1 MSHLLHIDS
10 SIQGDRSISRRLTAR
25 AAGNWRAAHPDGTV
39 TYRDLAEEP
48 VPHFD
53 NATGLARMV
62 PPDQHTPAQAASYAL
77 TAGLIEEVKRAD
89 VILLGLPVY
98 NFGAPSSVKAWV
110 DHLVAAGLS
119 LDPETH
125 VGWLGGRDLIV
136 LAARGGGYG
145 PGTPREGWDHAEA
158 WLPHGLSYTGLEP
171 KVFITAELTLADS
184 NPAMADLR
192 GLAAESLA
200 SAERQ
205 IDALWAP
212 VIA

>member
-25 AAGNWRAAHPDGTV
+25 AAANWRAAHPDGTV
-39 TYRDLAEEP
+39 SYRDLAAEP
-48 VPHFD
+48 IPHLD
-53 NATGLARMV
+53 AEAGLARMV
-62 PPDQHTPAQAASYAL
+62 PPDRHTPEQAASYAL
-77 TAGLIEEVKRAD
+77 TVGLIDEVKRAD

-125 VGWLGGRDLIV
+125 QGRLGGRDLIV

-145 PGTPREGWDHAEA
+145 PGSPREGWDHAEA

-171 KVFITAELTLADS
+171 KVFITAELTLADVT
-184 NPAMADLR
+184 PAMADLR

-200 SAERQ
+200 AAERQ

-212 VIA
+212 VTA